1 MKTEFEQNLC
11 YKSFKD
17 ELRNNKNSNG
27 GGLATNLTGR
37 FESNR
42 HAIARQEKFTFGEV
56 VAELKKIKNGG
67 FRISANELLEIYTA
81 LFGTPEWH
89 HAGKLPKQYG
99 GGMKKTYF
107 LNDIPTIEKMK
118 SWLAQYEEI
127 KKSRKE
133 EAESEEQK
141 RKKRI
146 AFIKKFATKFNRLEE
161 TPKFS
166 VITEQEMNGKHGWFE
181 AKPYRYSLP
190 IYYSGWEFKSKKSFE
205 KYNKLE

>member
-1 MKTEFEQNLC
+1 METT
-11 YKSFKD
+11 FKD
-17 ELRNNKNSNG
+17 ELRNNQNANG

-42 HAIARQEKFTFGEV
+42 HAIARQEKYTFGEV
-56 VAELKKIKNGG
+56 VAELKKTKNGG

-99 GGMKKTYF
+99 GGMKKNYF
-107 LNDIPTIEKMK
+107 LNDIPTIEEMK

-146 AFIKKFATKFNRLEE
+146 AFTKKFATKFNRLEE

-166 VITEQEMNGKHGWFE
+166 AITEQEMNGKYGWFE
-181 AKPYRYSLP
+181 AQPQRYSLP
-190 IYYSGWEFKSKKSFE
+190 IYYSGWEFKSKKS
-205 KYNKLE
+205 LENYHKIV